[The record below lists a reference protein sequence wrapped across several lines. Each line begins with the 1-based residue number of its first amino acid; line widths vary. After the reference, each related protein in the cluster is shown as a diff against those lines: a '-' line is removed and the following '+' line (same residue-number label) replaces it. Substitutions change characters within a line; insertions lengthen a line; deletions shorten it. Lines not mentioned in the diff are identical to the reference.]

1 MPFGWSKEANEWFVT
16 HRFDEQR
23 GSKKRKATTQD
34 ADEDSKDPIQEDKT
48 EAPVVEDTAAQ
59 IVSWSPPPTTHV
71 IKKVRALPACFLFE
85 RSLLLAYRR
94 RSAGEPLASR
104 SRAAGVRLVYCS
116 RACCARSNT
125 SLALSNVGRR
135 VRTTSACSMCTR
147 CLRELTQ
154 SPRTGYHTL

>member
-85 RSLLLAYRR
+85 RSRTAGVPPAVSWRAARELLVDC
-94 RSAGEPLASR
+94 
-104 SRAAGVRLVYCS
+104 SRAA
-116 RACCARSNT
+116 CAAAPEATPRS
-125 SLALSNVGRR
+125 L
-135 VRTTSACSMCTR
+135 
-147 CLRELTQ
+147 
-154 SPRTGYHTL
+154 